1 MNPNNERKLGYAVY
15 MKTKKTDL
23 KLYQKFWNII
33 TRNKERNYKYSLVN
47 EVTKEIRIK
56 ESKGE

>member
-1 MNPNNERKLGYAVY
+1 MNPNNERKLGYALY

-23 KLYQKFWNII
+23 KWYQKFWNII